1 MDENFATLLETVAGE
16 AGDRTAIIH
25 GDTRRTWTE
34 LDEHASRLAGFLSG
48 RGIAA
53 GDRVAIAM
61 HNSPDYVEALFATMK
76 VRAVPVNVNHRYRAR
91 ELTEIL
97 GDSGASALFMDASL
111 TREVAQ
117 AEATGL
123 KAIVR
128 IGEPEDGA
136 DPLREAV
143 PFAAA
148 SASEPMPRIERSG
161 GDHWLMFTGGTTG
174 RPKGVLSRHTT
185 LFSIAIP
192 NGYRVMGAEP
202 PSDLGGLRAS
212 TRRLLEHPRRMTALV
227 PAPLMHATGVY
238 STFGVLL
245 TGGTVVYP
253 TSRSYDPEELAG
265 LAARH
270 RATDMCLVG
279 DVFARPLATTLE
291 RAAREGRPYD
301 LSALRR
307 IFSVGVAWSAEVK
320 ERLLAHFDARLEDV
334 IAASEG
340 GPYARSV
347 TTRSGRGGGPPRST
361 FELMPGARVIDEK
374 GRDVVPGSGTIG
386 RLAAPCSSDMCYL
399 GDPEKSAATFVDI
412 EGTRYSVP
420 GDMATV
426 QEDGSL
432 ILLGRGGRVINTG
445 GEKVFAEE
453 VEQVIAQCP
462 GVADVTVVGLPD
474 ERWGHRIV
482 AVVAPDPAAQRRPD
496 AAQIQDAVATELAGY
511 KKPRDVVFVEQVH
524 RSPSGKPNL
533 TWARET
539 AAAHAAGRSE
549 SRDP

>member
-1 MDENFATLLETVAGE
+1 MDENFATLLETVADE

-25 GDTRRTWTE
+25 GETRVTWTE
-34 LDEHASRLAGFLSG
+34 LEERAARLAGFLSE
-48 RGIAA
+48 RGVGT

-61 HNSPDYVEALFATMK
+61 HNSPEYVEVLFATMK
-76 VRAVPVNVNHRYRAR
+76 LRAAPVNVNHRYRAR

-97 GDSGASALFMDASL
+97 GDSGASALFVDASL
-111 TREVAQ
+111 TSEVAR
-117 AEATGL
+117 AEAPGL
-123 KAIVR
+123 KMIVC
-128 IGEPEDGA
+128 IGD
-136 DPLREAV
+136 DPPAAV

-148 SASEPMPRIERSG
+148 VASEPMPRIERSG

-185 LFSIAIP
+185 LFSIAVP
-192 NGYRVMGAEP
+192 NGYLVLGAEP
-202 PSDLGGLRAS
+202 PSDLNGLRAS

-227 PAPLMHATGVY
+227 PPPLMHATGVY
-238 STFGVLL
+238 TTLGVLL
-245 TGGTVVYP
+245 TAGTVIFL
-253 TSRSYDPEELAG
+253 TSRSYDPDELAE

-279 DVFARPLATTLE
+279 DVFARPLAAALE

-307 IFSVGVAWSAEVK
+307 VFSVGVTWSAEVK

-340 GPYARSV
+340 GPFARSV
-347 TTRSGRGGGPPRST
+347 TTRSTGRVRST
-361 FELMPGARVIDEK
+361 FELMPGARVIDEN
-374 GRDVVPGSGTIG
+374 GRDVEPGIVG
-386 RLAAPCSSDMCYL
+386 RLAAPCSDEVRYL
-399 GDPEKSAATFVDI
+399 GDPEKSAATFIDI
-412 EGTRYSVP
+412 DGRRYCVP

-432 ILLGRGGRVINTG
+432 VLLGRGSRVINTG

-453 VEQVIAQCP
+453 VEQVIARLP

-474 ERWGHRIV
+474 EHWGHRIV
-482 AVVAPDPAAQRRPD
+482 AVVARDPAARRLD
-496 AAQIQDAVATELAGY
+496 AARIQEAVAAELAGY
-511 KKPRDVVFVEQVH
+511 KKPRDVVFVERVR
-524 RSPSGKPNL
+524 RSPSGKADL
-533 TWARET
+533 SWARET
-539 AAAHAAGRSE
+539 AAARVSARGR
-549 SRDP
+549 